1 MTARI
6 KRSFEFFSGV
16 HIASEVYMT
25 NYVVEFEFMVNTGT
39 ITEQNIAMDRVTYFI
54 SEKLDNSIFIL
65 QTDIDNI
72 QKLLDTNINLVLLPE
87 EPFDQ
92 MIAVML
98 MSKINAILEDRLI
111 ATDITLTSRLSDG
124 VTFMHG
130 IEEGLGP
137 FSLNGWWSDSS
148 PNTVTK
154 PLKSK
159 SKKIVKLTKHVHS
172 WDELDLSWV
181 ESKKQNNSAEVVF
194 VEFDHKSDK

>member
-6 KRSFEFFSGV
+6 KRTFEFVAGV
-16 HIASEVYMT
+16 HISSEVYMT
-25 NYVVEFEFMVNTGT
+25 NYSVEIEFIVNTGT
-39 ITEQNIAMDRVTYFI
+39 ITEQNIAMDRVKYFI

-65 QTDIDNI
+65 QSDTDNI

-87 EPFDQ
+87 EPYDQ

-98 MSKINAILEDRLI
+98 MAKVNAILENRLL
-111 ATDITLTSRLSDG
+111 ATDITLQSRLSDD
-124 VTFMHG
+124 VTFIHS

-137 FSLNGWWSDSS
+137 FEMNGWWNENS

-159 SKKIVKLTKHVHS
+159 SKKIVKLTKCVHT
-172 WDELDLSWV
+172 WEELDLSWV
-181 ESKKQNNSAEVVF
+181 ETKKQPNSAEVVF
-194 VEFDHKSDK
+194 VEFEQKTDK